1 MLSAYVGSGG
11 YEPEALDLFTRMQSA
26 HETIGY
32 AQNGYMEKSLTV
44 FVEMIENGI
53 GFNEHTLASV
63 LSACSALKCLKLG
76 KSVLA
81 WVLKKGYSS
90 NQFISSSNVALLTS
104 TLTYSSQGN
113 MTEAQ
118 RLFDSLLERNSVVWT
133 ALCSGYVKSQQCEAV
148 FKLFRECRTKEA
160 LVPDAMIII
169 SVLGACAMQADL
181 SLGKQIR
188 AYILRMRFK
197 VDKKLLSALANQ
209 LEKAVEF
216 MRKIPLQIDATIW
229 GAFLNACQ
237 MSSDAALV
245 KQADEELLKVEADN
259 GSRYVQLAN
268 VYAAKGKWDEMGRIR
283 KKMRG
288 YEAKKLAG
296 CSWSLKPET
305 DTKDIVGH
313 ARMGAQMLFGAQRKA
328 RESVEAPMRMPSP
341 PSCKSMGGDAGIG
354 ITRRKGRQTAVD
366 AENAPEKEKNRRK
379 EGQRA

>member
-1 MLSAYVGSGG
+1 MEQDYNIL
-11 YEPEALDLFTRMQSA
+11 
-26 HETIGY
+26 HEIYHY
-32 AQNGYMEKSLTV
+32 ACVVDMY
-44 FVEMIENGI
+44 
-53 GFNEHTLASV
+53 
-63 LSACSALKCLKLG
+63 G
-76 KSVLA
+76 K
-81 WVLKKGYSS
+81 
-90 NQFISSSNVALLTS
+90 
-104 TLTYSSQGN
+104 
-113 MTEAQ
+113 
-118 RLFDSLLERNSVVWT
+118 
-133 ALCSGYVKSQQCEAV
+133 
-148 FKLFRECRTKEA
+148 
-160 LVPDAMIII
+160 
-169 SVLGACAMQADL
+169 
-181 SLGKQIR
+181 
-188 AYILRMRFK
+188 
-197 VDKKLLSALANQ
+197 ANQ

-296 CSWSLKPET
+296 CSCIYVENGLNVFTSGDRSHSKADAIYSTLTCLNGKLYLFFTEQKQLYEIQGSLKPET

-341 PSCKSMGGDAGIG
+341 PSCKSMGGDAGDG